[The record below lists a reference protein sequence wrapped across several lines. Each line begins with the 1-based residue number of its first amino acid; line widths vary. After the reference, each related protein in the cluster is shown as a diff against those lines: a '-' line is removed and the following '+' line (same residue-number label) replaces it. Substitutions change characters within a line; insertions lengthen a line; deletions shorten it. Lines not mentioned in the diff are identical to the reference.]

1 MNFVDDQPGNE
12 RHQVPEILDT
22 GCPSSDEDLAGGA
35 TAGTPQLNGEPPSPS
50 GSPGSAGRD
59 GGGGRPFAFGDL
71 VVFVDAKQRRRL
83 QRLQPGRVFQAPP
96 GGAIRHDDVA
106 GLPEGAVVSTTTG
119 QPILCLR
126 PTLEEY
132 ILAMPR
138 RTQVIYPKDLGQILI
153 RSNLGPG
160 GRALEAGV
168 GSGATS
174 LALLRLLGPTGTL
187 VSYERRPEFAELA
200 RDNVRRFLGEDPP
213 NWRIELRDVYEG
225 IDERDLDAVVL
236 DVPEPYRCVEAAAA
250 AVRPGGVLLVWLP
263 TTNQVQQMVVALR
276 RHPAWDLVDTTE
288 LLLRPW
294 HVSQESVRPEHRMV
308 AHTGFLITAR
318 RVTGPAPLPSRP

>member
-1 MNFVDDQPGNE
+1 MNFVDDQPANE
-12 RHQVPEILDT
+12 RHQVPEILDA
-22 GCPSSDEDLAGGA
+22 GYPPSDDDLAGGEP
-35 TAGTPQLNGEPPSPS
+35 AGTPELNGEPSDSS
-50 GSPGSAGRD
+50 GAPGTAGRA

-96 GGAIRHDDVA
+96 GGAVRHDDVA
-106 GLPEGAVVSTTTG
+106 GLPEGAVVPTTTG

-138 RTQVIYPKDLGQILI
+138 RTQVIYPKDLGQILV

-236 DVPEPYRCVEAAAA
+236 DVPEPYRCVDAAAA

-318 RVTGPAPLPSRP
+318 RVTGPAALRPRQ

>member
-1 MNFVDDQPGNE
+1 PPSDD
-12 RHQVPEILDT
+12 
-22 GCPSSDEDLAGGA
+22 DLAGGEP
-35 TAGTPQLNGEPPSPS
+35 AGTPELNGEPSDSS
-50 GSPGSAGRD
+50 GAPGTAGRA

-106 GLPEGAVVSTTTG
+106 GLPEGAVVPTTTG

-138 RTQVIYPKDLGQILI
+138 RTQVIYPKDLGQILV

-174 LALLRLLGPTGTL
+174 LALLRL
-187 VSYERRPEFAELA
+187 
-200 RDNVRRFLGEDPP
+200 
-213 NWRIELRDVYEG
+213 
-225 IDERDLDAVVL
+225 
-236 DVPEPYRCVEAAAA
+236 
-250 AVRPGGVLLVWLP
+250 
-263 TTNQVQQMVVALR
+263 
-276 RHPAWDLVDTTE
+276 
-288 LLLRPW
+288 
-294 HVSQESVRPEHRMV
+294 
-308 AHTGFLITAR
+308 
-318 RVTGPAPLPSRP
+318 